1 MGGKHF
7 EKLDD
12 EGKALTDSWD
22 NVVRIMLLVTF
33 LTMIVWACVSALRW
47 AVHEAAHV
55 VLHAAD
61 SGGWKG
67 LLFLLGALGVGG
79 AIAGALSRR
88 PGWKEAAGDGMEL
101 TLENYH
107 ITYEED
113 GDDPRPRYERPAF
126 ALAFRKAVLTFI
138 SLGSG
143 ASGGLEAPG
152 VLVAEGLSSGFARV
166 MRIRS
171 EYELRTYQLAGIAAA
186 VATLLGAPFSAAI
199 FATEVVYGDRII
211 YRKLAY
217 ALWAGVIAYA
227 LNNRFRGFVPL
238 FASPAH
244 SPEYSLGEYF
254 AVTVVALTVS
264 VPLAVG
270 FAQVVKQLRKVS
282 QRLGGYAPVLLSLCA
297 GLIAIALKYGLGVAP
312 SHVLGMGEATIAG
325 LLHGSNEL
333 GVWWVVAII
342 VLGKIVTTALAVSA
356 RHSVGMLIPSMF
368 LGGASG
374 ALVAQVVNLLGW
386 RTLDPALFVVV
397 GISSSLVA
405 VVGVPLAA
413 VALVLEVFGKAFG
426 PPAILASGVT
436 YLVTLRLRLYA
447 AQRVSP
453 NPLADETG

>member
-1 MGGKHF
+1 MAGKHF

-12 EGKALTDSWD
+12 EGKALHDSWD
-22 NVVRIMLLVTF
+22 QVARIMLLVTF
-33 LTMIVWACVSALRW
+33 LSAIVWACVSALRW
-47 AVHEAAHV
+47 VVHALSHA
-55 VLHAAD
+55 VLHASEEGAWG
-61 SGGWKG
+61 SA
-67 LLFLLGALGVGG
+67 LLLLSLAAGG
-79 AIAGALSRR
+79 AVAALLSRR

-126 ALAFRKAVLTFI
+126 ALALRKAVLTI
-138 SLGSG
+138 VSLGSG
-143 ASGGLEAPG
+143 ASGGLEAPS

-186 VATLLGAPFSAAI
+186 VATLLGAPFAAAI

-217 ALWAGVIAYA
+217 ALWAGVLAYA
-227 LNNRFRGFVPL
+227 LNNRLHGYVPL
-238 FASPAH
+238 FAAPVH
-244 SPEYSLGEYF
+244 SPEYSLGEYA
-254 AVTVVALTVS
+254 AVTVVALMVS

-270 FAQVVKQLRKVS
+270 FAQLVKQLRRLS
-282 QRLGGYAPVLLSLCA
+282 ERLGVFAPILASLGA
-297 GLIAIALKYGLGVAP
+297 GAIAITLKVGLGIAP
-312 SHVLGMGEATIAG
+312 SNVLGMGEGTLAG
-325 LLHGSNEL
+325 LLRGDPAL
-333 GVWWVVAII
+333 GAWWIVGAILVA
-342 VLGKIVTTALAVSA
+342 KMATTGLAVSA

-368 LGGASG
+368 LGGVSG
-374 ALVAQVVNLLGW
+374 ALVAQVVNLFGW
-386 RTLDPALFVVV
+386 HRLDPALFVVV

-413 VALVLEVFGKAFG
+413 IALVLEVFGKAFG
-426 PPAILASGVT
+426 PPAILASGLT
-436 YLVTLRLRLYA
+436 YLVTLRLKLYA

-453 NPLADETG
+453 SPLADEIG

>member
-12 EGKALTDSWD
+12 EAKALHDRWD
-22 NVVRIMLLVTF
+22 QVARIMLLVTF
-33 LTMIVWACVSALRW
+33 LSAIVWACVSALRW
-47 AVHEAAHV
+47 VVHEASHA
-55 VLHAAD
+55 VLHASE
-61 SGGWKG
+61 SGHAGIG
-67 LLFLLGALGVGG
+67 VLALALAAGGVL
-79 AIAGALSRR
+79 AGVLSRR
-88 PGWKEAAGDGMEL
+88 KGWKEAAGDGMEL

-113 GDDPRPRYERPAF
+113 GDDPRPRYDRPAF
-126 ALAFRKAVLTFI
+126 SLALRKAILTFV

-143 ASGGLEAPG
+143 ASGGLEAPS

-186 VATLLGAPFSAAI
+186 VATLLGAPFAAAI

-217 ALWAGVIAYA
+217 AMWAGVIAYA
-227 LNNRFRGFVPL
+227 LNNRLHGYIPL
-238 FASPAH
+238 FVSPNH
-244 SPEYSLGEYF
+244 SPEYSLGEYG

-270 FAQVVKQLRKVS
+270 FAQLIKQLRKVS
-282 QRLGGYAPVLLSLCA
+282 ERLGSFAPVLASLGA
-297 GLIAIALKYGLGVAP
+297 GAIAIGLDLGVGIAP
-312 SHVLGMGEATIAG
+312 SNVLGMGEGTLAG
-325 LLHGSNEL
+325 LLRGSDEL
-333 GVWWVVAII
+333 KVWWVLAL
-342 VLGKIVTTALAVSA
+342 VLVGKMATTGLAVSA

-368 LGGASG
+368 LGGVSG
-374 ALVAQVVNLLGW
+374 ALVAQLVNLLGGP
-386 RTLDPALFVVV
+386 RLDPALFVVV

-413 VALVLEVFGKAFG
+413 IALVLEVFGKAFG

-436 YLVTLRLRLYA
+436 YLVTLRLKLYA

-453 NPLADETG
+453 SPLADEIG

>member
-12 EGKALTDSWD
+12 EAKALHDSWD
-22 NVVRIMLLVTF
+22 HVVRIMLLVTF
-33 LTMIVWACVSALRW
+33 LSTIVWGAVSLLRW
-47 AVHEAAHV
+47 LVHALAHL
-55 VLHAAD
+55 VLEQAD
-61 SGGWKG
+61 HGAKG
-67 LLFLLGALGVGG
+67 MLALLASLAIGG

-88 PGWKEAAGDGMEL
+88 KGWREAAGDGMEL

-126 ALAFRKAVLTFI
+126 MLALRKAILTLV

-143 ASGGLEAPG
+143 ASGGLEAPS

-171 EYELRTYQLAGIAAA
+171 EYELRTYQLAGISAA

-227 LNNRFRGFVPL
+227 LNNRLRGYVPL
-238 FASPAH
+238 FAAPEH
-244 SPEYSLGEYF
+244 SPVYSLSEY
-254 AVTVVALTVS
+254 AMVTLVALTVS

-270 FAQVVKQLRKVS
+270 FAEVVKQLRRVS
-282 QRLGGYAPVLLSLCA
+282 SRLGAFAPVLASLGA
-297 GLIAIALKYGLGVAP
+297 GLLAIGLRLAFGISP
-312 SHVLGMGEATIAG
+312 SHVLGMGEGTLAG
-325 LLHGSNEL
+325 LLRGAPEL
-333 GVWWVVAII
+333 SVWWVVAL
-342 VLGKIVTTALAVSA
+342 VLVVKMATTGLAVSA

-368 LGGASG
+368 LGGVSG
-374 ALVAQVVNLLGW
+374 ALVAQIVNLLGLH
-386 RTLDPALFVVV
+386 RLDPALFVVV

-413 VALVLEVFGKAFG
+413 VALVLEVFGKTFG
-426 PPAILASGVT
+426 PPAILASGFT
-436 YLVTLRLRLYA
+436 YLVTLRLKLYA

-453 NPLADETG
+453 SPLGDETG